1 MKTVQYILA
10 ILAILA
16 VTAVIL
22 TLNSCSG
29 GKSKPIRA
37 GDTVP
42 PFSGMDL
49 ENKTFNLSSHVGK
62 PVIFRFFL
70 IDCPYCKADTPIFN
84 AFYKKYRSKGLEIV
98 YINNDGKNVGEVKTF
113 AHELGIDF
121 PVVYDPE
128 GIIAKQYNVR
138 VQPLTMVLSP
148 EHKLLAALL
157 GGVSEAELDELLGQ
171 YFQG

>member
-1 MKTVQYILA
+1 MKTIQYILA
-10 ILAILA
+10 ILT
-16 VTAVIL
+16 VTAAVL
-22 TLNSCSG
+22 LLNSCSG

-37 GDTVP
+37 GDTIP

-49 ENKTFNLSSHVGK
+49 ENKTFKLSTHGGK
-62 PVIFRFFL
+62 PVIVRFFL

-84 AFYKKYRSKGLEIV
+84 AFYKKYRSKGLGII
-98 YINNDGKNVGEVKTF
+98 YINNDGKNVGEIKTF
-113 AHELGIDF
+113 ASELGIDF
-121 PVVYDPE
+121 PVIYDPE

-157 GGVSEAELDELLGQ
+157 GGVSEAELDELLGH
-171 YFQG
+171 YLQG